1 MGKIKHVY
9 SFKLKIMKLECIK
22 GYAHEEGIVCLQG
35 DIVVFNST
43 DDGIVELEGIQGW
56 CEGLELAFSPE
67 MIVNHFK
74 VKLD

>member
-1 MGKIKHVY
+1 
-9 SFKLKIMKLECIK
+9 MKLECIK

-35 DIVVFNST
+35 DIVVFNGT

-74 VKLD
+74 VKFD

>member
-1 MGKIKHVY
+1 
-9 SFKLKIMKLECIK
+9 MKLECIK

-35 DIVVFNST
+35 DIVVFNGT

-56 CEGLELAFSPE
+56 CEGLELAFSSE